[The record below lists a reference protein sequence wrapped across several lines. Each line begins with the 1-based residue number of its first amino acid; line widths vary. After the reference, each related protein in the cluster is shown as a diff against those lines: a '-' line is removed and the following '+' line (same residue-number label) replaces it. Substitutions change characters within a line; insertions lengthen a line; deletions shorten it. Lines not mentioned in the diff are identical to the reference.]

1 MPFSDLPLSPD
12 LLRALAGL
20 GLSEPFPVQ
29 SAAIPPILA
38 GRDLC
43 ARAATGSGK
52 TLAFALP
59 IVELLCRGSP
69 RGGSSVSALVL
80 VPTRELADQVGGVFL
95 DLARELRRPFSVRV
109 VHGGTSINP
118 QMLALRGGADV
129 LVATPGRLLDLA
141 AKNAARLGSV
151 RFLVLDE
158 ADKMLDLGFSEE
170 LSAVLAL
177 LPVGRQTL
185 LFSATLSEKLEDM
198 AAAALRDPERIAVDG
213 MGGAAPGGQ
222 GAASSAANG
231 AVPGAGPDTG
241 AGPEALPAG
250 KTAELVY
257 LAARDDKGPLLRRLI
272 AEGPVDGRLAAAAS
286 PGASGA
292 AGSGYERVLVFASS
306 NRRAD
311 NVSRKLNNN
320 GIAAAPFHG
329 DLSQGARTKA
339 LADFRSGKLRVLVAS
354 DLASRGL
361 DIEGLPCV
369 VNYELPRAPLDYV
382 HRIGRTGRAGGSGLA
397 ISLVCPEE
405 EAQLRLIEKR
415 IGRRLERMGAPS
427 PSA

>member
-1 MPFSDLPLSPD
+1 VPKEELSLPFSDLSLSPD
-12 LLRALAGL
+12 LLRAIAGL

-59 IVELLCRGSP
+59 IVELLCRGPS

-80 VPTRELADQVGGVFL
+80 VPTRELADQVGEVFGE
-95 DLARELRRPFSVRV
+95 LARSLRRPFAVRV
-109 VHGGTSINP
+109 AHGGTSINP
-118 QMLALRGGADV
+118 QMLALRGGADL

-141 AKNAARLGSV
+141 AKNAARLGGV

-170 LSAVLAL
+170 LAAVLAL
-177 LPVGRQTL
+177 LPAKRQTM
-185 LFSATLSEKLEDM
+185 LFSATLSGKLEDV
-198 AAAALRDPERIAVDG
+198 AAAALRDPCRIVVEET
-213 MGGAAPGGQ
+213 GGAAEGGP
-222 GAASSAANG
+222 SAP
-231 AVPGAGPDTG
+231 PGAEP
-241 AGPEALPAG
+241 GPEPLPAG
-250 KTAELVY
+250 KIAELVY
-257 LAARDDKGPLLRRLI
+257 LVARDDKGPLLRRLI
-272 AEGPVDGRLAAAAS
+272 AEGPSDGRLVTV
-286 PGASGA
+286 GASGA
-292 AGSGYERVLVFASS
+292 AGSGYGRVLVFASS

-339 LADFRSGKLRVLVAS
+339 LADFRAGKLRVLVAS

-415 IGRRLERMGAPS
+415 IGRRLERVEARKD
-427 PSA
+427 

>member
-1 MPFSDLPLSPD
+1 LPFSDLPLSPD

-20 GLSEPFPVQ
+20 GLSEPFPIQ

-59 IVELLCRGSP
+59 IVELLCRGGP

-80 VPTRELADQVGGVFL
+80 VPTRELADQVGGVFGE
-95 DLARELRRPFSVRV
+95 LARSLRRPFAVRV
-109 VHGGTSINP
+109 AHGGTSINP
-118 QMLALRGGADV
+118 QMLALRGGADL

-170 LSAVLAL
+170 LAAVLAL
-177 LPVGRQTL
+177 LPAGRQTL
-185 LFSATLSEKLEDM
+185 LFSATLSERLEDV
-198 AAAALRDPERIAVDG
+198 AAAALRDPERISVDG
-213 MGGAAPGGQ
+213 ACGAAPGGQ
-222 GAASSAANG
+222 GAAPSAAESAVLG
-231 AVPGAGPDTG
+231 ATPGAMP
-241 AGPEALPAG
+241 GPEALPAG
-250 KTAELVY
+250 KIAELVY
-257 LAARDDKGPLLRRLI
+257 LVARDDKGPLLRRLI
-272 AEGPVDGRLAAAAS
+272 AEGPSDGRLVTA
-286 PGASGA
+286 GASGA
-292 AGSGYERVLVFASS
+292 AGSGYGRVLVFASS

-339 LADFRSGKLRVLVAS
+339 LADFRAGKLRVLVAS

-415 IGRRLERMGAPS
+415 IGRRLEKRKESHPKD
-427 PSA
+427 

>member
-1 MPFSDLPLSPD
+1 LPFSDLSLSPD
-12 LLRALAGL
+12 LLRAVAGL

-29 SAAIPPILA
+29 SAIIPPILA

-43 ARAATGSGK
+43 VRARTGSGK

-59 IVELLCRGSP
+59 LVELLGNASSR
-69 RGGSSVSALVL
+69 RGSSVSALVL
-80 VPTRELADQVGGVFL
+80 VPTRELAAQVGGVFE
-95 DLARELRRPFSVRV
+95 DLARGLRRPFAVRV
-109 VHGGTSINP
+109 AHGGTSINT
-118 QMLALRGGADV
+118 QMLSLRGGADV

-141 AKNAARLGSV
+141 SRNAARLGSL

-177 LPVGRQTL
+177 LPPRRQTL
-185 LFSATLSEKLEDM
+185 LFSATLSGKLEDV
-198 AAAALRDPERIAVDG
+198 AAAALRDPEQIAVDEI
-213 MGGAAPGGQ
+213 GGAAS
-222 GAASSAANG
+222 GAAHGAPEAA
-231 AVPGAGPDTG
+231 AGPDS
-241 AGPEALPAG
+241 APAALPEG
-250 KTAELVY
+250 KTVELVY
-257 LAARDDKGPLLRRLI
+257 LVARDDKGPLLRRLI
-272 AEGPVDGRLAAAAS
+272 AEGPSDGRLVTV
-286 PGASGA
+286 GASGA
-292 AGSGYERVLVFASS
+292 AGSGYGRVLVFASS

-339 LADFRSGKLRVLVAS
+339 LADFRAGKLRVLVAS

-415 IGRRLERMGAPS
+415 IGRRLERVEARKD
-427 PSA
+427 

>member
-1 MPFSDLPLSPD
+1 
-12 LLRALAGL
+12 LRVVAGL

-29 SAAIPPILA
+29 SAAIPPALA

-43 ARAATGSGK
+43 VRARTGSGK

-59 IVELLCRGSP
+59 IVELLCREGS
-69 RGGSSVSALVL
+69 RRGSSVSALVL
-80 VPTRELADQVGGVFL
+80 VPTRELADQVGAVFQ
-95 DLARELRRPFSVRV
+95 DLARGLRRPFAVRV
-109 VHGGTSINP
+109 AHGGTSINP
-118 QMLALRGGADV
+118 QMLALRGGADL
-129 LVATPGRLLDLA
+129 LVATPGRLLDLSA
-141 AKNAARLGSV
+141 RNAARLGSL

-158 ADKMLDLGFSEE
+158 ADKMLELGFSEE
-170 LSAVLAL
+170 LSAVLVL
-177 LPVGRQTL
+177 LPAKRQTL
-185 LFSATLSEKLEDM
+185 LFSATLSGKLEDV
-198 AAAALRDPERIAVDG
+198 AAAALHDPEQIAVDEI
-213 MGGAAPGGQ
+213 GGEAAGAMPRAPSGPAEPGPD
-222 GAASSAANG
+222 SAAL
-231 AVPGAGPDTG
+231 
-241 AGPEALPAG
+241 PEG
-250 KTAELVY
+250 KTVELVY
-257 LAARDDKGPLLRRLI
+257 LTARDDKGPLLRRLI
-272 AEGPVDGRLAAAAS
+272 AEGLGDGTLGAADS
-286 PGASGA
+286 PGAD
-292 AGSGYERVLVFASS
+292 GSGYERVLVFASS

-339 LADFRSGKLRVLVAS
+339 LADFRAGKLRVLVAS

-415 IGRRLERMGAPS
+415 IGRRLPRAGAGK
-427 PSA
+427 A